1 MRMRKK
7 KYLVERLDGCEAY
20 LIPTENENRD
30 FSKAEENECLI
41 CVEEIFGNNN
51 PLHLEIGCGKGQF
64 ITELAKRNP
73 DINYIAVEKV
83 KNVIVAACE
92 KAKQENLT
100 NVRFMALGAEYL
112 PSYIPKDSVGII
124 YLNFSCP
131 FPKAK
136 YARHRLTHRYF
147 LDIYRKLLKENG
159 EIHQKTDNMHFFEF
173 SIEEFSAAQYK
184 IRNVSLDLHNS
195 SFEGN
200 IVTEYEK
207 RFSDLGQPIY
217 RLEATPVLCDKKGC
231 E

>member
-7 KYLVERLDGCEAY
+7 KYLDERLGSCEEY
-20 LIPTENENRD
+20 LIPTDNENRD
-30 FSKAEENECLI
+30 FSKADEIECLI
-41 CVEEIFGNNN
+41 STEEIFGNSN

-92 KAKQENLT
+92 KAKQEELSNL
-100 NVRFMALGAEYL
+100 RFMALSAEYL
-112 PSYIPKDSVGII
+112 PSYIPKNSVELI

-147 LDIYRKLLKENG
+147 LEIYRKLLKQNG

-173 SIEEFSAAQYK
+173 SIEEFSAAGYK
-184 IRNVSLDLHNS
+184 IENVSLDLHNS
-195 SFEGN
+195 GFECN

-217 RLEATPVLCDKKGC
+217 RLEAKIP
-231 E
+231 

>member
-7 KYLVERLDGCEAY
+7 KYLDERIDAVSELILDTKSDE
-20 LIPTENENRD
+20 RD
-30 FSKAEENECLI
+30 FNKAIEEKEYFDYK
-41 CVEEIFGNNN
+41 EIFGNDN
-51 PLHLEIGCGKGQF
+51 PIRMEIGCGKGQF
-64 ITELAKRNP
+64 IFELAQRHP
-73 DINYIAVEKV
+73 DINFIAVEKV

-92 KAKQENLT
+92 KAKQESLP

-112 PSYIPKDSVGII
+112 PSYIPKNSVELI

-136 YARHRLTHRYF
+136 YARHRLTHRFF
-147 LDIYRKLLKENG
+147 LEIYRKLLTEKG

-173 SIEEFSAAQYK
+173 SIGEFSQSGWK
-184 IRNVSLDLHNS
+184 IKNVSLDLHNS
-195 SFEGN
+195 DFEGN

-217 RLEATPVLCDKKGC
+217 RLEAYK
-231 E
+231 